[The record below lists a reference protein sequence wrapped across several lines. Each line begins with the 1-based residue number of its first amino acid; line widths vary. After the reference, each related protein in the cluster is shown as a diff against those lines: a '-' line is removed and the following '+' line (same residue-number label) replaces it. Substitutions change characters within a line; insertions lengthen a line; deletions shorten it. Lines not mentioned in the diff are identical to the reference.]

1 MRLLDVN
8 LLVYATLTIYPVHNK
23 ARAWLDGQ
31 INSDKRLAIPWETAL
46 GFVRVASNTRFH
58 RPCLTVRQAWA
69 QMQRWLDCPNVWI
82 PGPSPDH
89 REIIGRLL
97 SASGLTHK
105 HVADAQLAALAIGH
119 GLILSSADSD
129 FMRFPGLRYENP
141 LLGQ

>member
-1 MRLLDVN
+1 MRMLDVN
-8 LLVYATLTIYPVHNK
+8 LLVYATFTIYPSHVR
-23 ARAWLDGQ
+23 AREWLDAC
-31 INSDKRLAIPWETAL
+31 INGDARVAFPWETIM
-46 GFVRVASNTRFH
+46 GFVRVASNPRIQMGS
-58 RPCLTVRQAWA
+58 LTVAQAWN
-69 QMQRWLDCPNVWI
+69 QMQYWLSFPNVWI